1 MVFQIRDMEIE
12 SECLLIKG
20 LISEGKNRLYAT
32 RGVGQVVL
40 FLYDL
45 VNVKNIAMSV
55 NDLGGTR
62 DIFINVCK

>member
-12 SECLLIKG
+12 SEYLLIKG

-45 VNVKNIAMSV
+45 VNVKKYYNE
-55 NDLGGTR
+55 
-62 DIFINVCK
+62 CK

>member
-1 MVFQIRDMEIE
+1 MEIK
-12 SECLLIKG
+12 SECLLIEG

-45 VNVKNIAMSV
+45 VNVKKYCNE
-55 NDLGGTR
+55 
-62 DIFINVCK
+62 CK

>member
-1 MVFQIRDMEIE
+1 MVFQIRDMETE
-12 SECLLIKG
+12 SEYLLIKG

-45 VNVKNIAMSV
+45 VNVKKYYNE
-55 NDLGGTR
+55 
-62 DIFINVCK
+62 CK